1 MYRRLIT
8 AATCIATDSL
18 MSPSAATIAGS
29 IELVLAGAGL
39 VLLWRLVLSP
49 AARARREPSPLAA
62 WAAPIS
68 EFLIFI
74 VFILAGSFVLAAASS
89 LALRQ
94 MAWRGDA
101 ATVFTGA
108 AAQLGMLGGV
118 ALYRMR
124 ADPAS
129 LRALLPDRRIAI
141 AGAVTFLMSL
151 PVLILTAKGSE
162 IILEQLGL
170 PTDKQDLVHMFAQA
184 ESKVLLAIMI
194 ALAVVIAPLTEELVF
209 RAGLFRYAR
218 TRMPRVLALLLPAL
232 FFASLHVNWSTL
244 MGLSSFAPLVV
255 LAMIFSLAYERTGH
269 IGTPIVAHALFNLN
283 TVLLILSGIV
293 V

>member
-1 MYRRLIT
+1 MPT
-8 AATCIATDSL
+8 
-18 MSPSAATIAGS
+18 SAATIAGS
-29 IELVLAGAGL
+29 IELVLAGTGL

-49 AARARREPSPLAA
+49 AARARRAPSPLAD
-62 WAAPIS
+62 WTAPIS
-68 EFLIFI
+68 EFLFFI

-94 MAWRGDA
+94 LAWRGDA

-118 ALYRMR
+118 ALYRLR
-124 ADPAS
+124 ADRTS
-129 LRALLPDRRIAI
+129 LRAILPDRRIML
-141 AGAVTFLMSL
+141 AGAATFLMSL
-151 PVLILTAKGSE
+151 PLLMLTAKGSE
-162 IILEQLGL
+162 FILEQLGL

-184 ESKVLLAIMI
+184 DSKGLLAIMI
-194 ALAVVIAPLTEELVF
+194 TLAVIIAPLTEELVF

-218 TRMPRVLALLLPAL
+218 TRMPRALALLLPAV

-244 MGLSSFAPLVV
+244 MGLASLVPLVV
-255 LAMIFSLAYERTGH
+255 LAMVFSLAYERTGH
-269 IGTPIVAHALFNLN
+269 IGTSIVAHALFNLN

-293 V
+293 I